1 MSSADTN
8 GASLLLV
15 EENGAVLDS
24 LRDWIQMTFPHV
36 QVIEASDHSS
46 GIFLSRSRTPDVV
59 LMDISGLGRGGVEI
73 VRNMKTA
80 HPSAI
85 VLTLVAL
92 DHESY
97 HEAVLKAGAD
107 ACACIWKIRTE
118 LLPKLR
124 KNLNARSHGNGQNHS
139 RLIPDRVRD
148 A

>member
-1 MSSADTN
+1 MDSPGTN

-24 LRDWIQMTFPHV
+24 LRDWIQMTFPQLRV
-36 QVIEASDHSS
+36 MEANDHSS

-73 VRNMKTA
+73 VRSMKTA
-80 HPSAI
+80 HPSAV

-97 HEAVLKAGAD
+97 HEAVLEAGAD
-107 ACACIWKIRTE
+107 GCACIWKIRTE

-124 KNLNARSHGNGQNHS
+124 RSLNASTARI
-139 RLIPDRVRD
+139 RTETRID
-148 A
+148 

>member
-1 MSSADTN
+1 MDSPGTN
-8 GASLLLV
+8 GTSLLLV
-15 EENGAVLDS
+15 EENEAVLDS
-24 LRDWIQMTFPHV
+24 LRDWIQMTFP
-36 QVIEASDHSS
+36 QVRVMEANDHSS

-73 VRNMKTA
+73 VRSTKTA
-80 HPSAI
+80 HPSAV

-97 HEAVLKAGAD
+97 HEAVLEAGAD

-124 KNLNARSHGNGQNHS
+124 KSLDTPA
-139 RLIPDRVRD
+139 DRTRTETWID
-148 A
+148 

>member
-1 MSSADTN
+1 MCSVETN

-24 LRDWIQMTFPHV
+24 LRDWIQMSFPRV
-36 QVIEASDHSS
+36 QVIEANDHSS

-59 LMDISGLGRGGVEI
+59 LMDISGLGKGGVEI
-73 VRNMKTA
+73 VRSMKTA
-80 HPSAI
+80 HPSAV

-118 LLPKLR
+118 LLPKLK
-124 KNLNARSHGNGQNHS
+124 KNLDTPLRQKRTEAR
-139 RLIPDRVRD
+139 ID
-148 A
+148 

>member
-1 MSSADTN
+1 MSSAETN
-8 GASLLLV
+8 GTSLLLV

-24 LRDWIQMTFPHV
+24 LRDWIQMAFPDV
-36 QVIEASDHSS
+36 RVIEANDHSS

-80 HPSAI
+80 HPPAV

-92 DHESY
+92 EHESY

-118 LLPKLR
+118 LLPRLE
-124 KNLNARSHGNGQNHS
+124 KNLDTPLRH
-139 RLIPDRVRD
+139 R
-148 A
+148 